1 MPKSERKGVSKM
13 VNLLVRDPFRN
24 LLSFPTWEDEWEDF
38 QPQRGLKIYATDKD
52 IIAEAVVA
60 GVPAE
65 NIEIEIENGVL
76 TIKAETKE
84 EKKGKNEYRS
94 SSFKYYYTTALS
106 GGDWHKAKAE
116 VKNGIVTVTIPKTEE
131 ARPKKITVKATE
143 RK

>member
-1 MPKSERKGVSKM
+1 MLERKGVISM

-24 LLSFPTWEDEWEDF
+24 LFNLPSWDEEWEDF
-38 QPQRGLKIYATDKD
+38 QPQRGLKISATDKD

-65 NIEIEIENGVL
+65 DIEIEIENGIL
-76 TIKAETKE
+76 TIKAETKK
-84 EKKGKNEYRS
+84 EKKTKNEYQA

-116 VKNGIVTVTIPKTEE
+116 VKNGIVTVIIPKTEA
-131 ARPKKITVKATE
+131 ARPKKITVKAKE
-143 RK
+143 SK

>member
-1 MPKSERKGVSKM
+1 M

-24 LLSFPTWEDEWEDF
+24 LFTLPSWDEEWEEF

-84 EKKGKNEYRS
+84 EKKTKGEYRA

-106 GGDWHKAKAE
+106 GGDWHKATAE

-131 ARPKKITVKATE
+131 ARPKKITVKAKE
-143 RK
+143 SK

>member
-1 MPKSERKGVSKM
+1 M
-13 VNLLVRDPFRN
+13 VNLIVRDPFRS
-24 LLSFPTWEDEWEDF
+24 LFALPSWDEEWEEF
-38 QPQRGLKIYATDKD
+38 QPQRGLKIHATDKE

-76 TIKAETKE
+76 TIKAETKK
-84 EKKGKNEYRS
+84 EKKTKKEYHV

-116 VKNGIVTVTIPKTEE
+116 VKNGIVTVTIPKTEA
-131 ARPKKITVKATE
+131 ARPKKITVKAKE
-143 RK
+143 SK

>member
-1 MPKSERKGVSKM
+1 M

-24 LLSFPTWEDEWEDF
+24 LFSLPSWDEEWEDF
-38 QPQRGLKIYATDKD
+38 QPQRGLRISATDKD

-65 NIEIEIENGVL
+65 DIEIEIENGVL
-76 TIKAETKE
+76 TIKAETKK
-84 EKKGKNEYRS
+84 EKKTKNEYQA

-116 VKNGIVTVTIPKTEE
+116 VKNGIVTVIIPKTEA
-131 ARPKKITVKATE
+131 ARPKKITVKAKE
-143 RK
+143 SK

>member
-1 MPKSERKGVSKM
+1 M
-13 VNLLVRDPFRN
+13 VNLLVRDPFRS
-24 LLSFPTWEDEWEDF
+24 LFTLPSWDEEWEEF
-38 QPQRGLKIYATDKD
+38 QPQRGLKIHATDKD
-52 IIAEAVVA
+52 IVAEAVVA

-84 EKKGKNEYRS
+84 EKKTKGEYRA

-116 VKNGIVTVTIPKTEE
+116 VKNGIVTVTIPKTEA
-131 ARPKKITVKATE
+131 ARPKKITVKAKE
-143 RK
+143 SK

>member
-1 MPKSERKGVSKM
+1 M
-13 VNLLVRDPFRN
+13 VNLLVRDHFRN
-24 LLSFPTWEDEWEDF
+24 LFALPSWDEEWEEF

-84 EKKGKNEYRS
+84 EKKTKGEYHA

-116 VKNGIVTVTIPKTEE
+116 VKNGIVTVTIPKTEA
-131 ARPKKITVKATE
+131 ARPKKITVKAKE
-143 RK
+143 SK